1 MVYVCTAQYD
11 SHHSQWQFTFKFKLK
26 KIKTQFFSCTSH
38 QPHLRCHQSHMPNG
52 YYLRQCSLIEYFHRA
67 VLRAVLSCFSRV
79 QLFVTFWTVACQAPL
94 SMGFSRQE
102 YWNGL
107 PYPPPEDLPD
117 SEIELTSLT
126 SPGLEGGFFTAS
138 ATYGSSICFHYGN
151 KFYWTA
157 LFQNCK
163 FLVSRYF

>member
-11 SHHSQWQFTFKFKLK
+11 SHHSQRQFTFKFKLK
-26 KIKTQFFSCTSH
+26 KFKTQFFSCTSH

-52 YYLRQCSLIEYFHRA
+52 YYLRQCSLIEYFHCA
-67 VLRAVLSCFSRV
+67 ALRAVLSCFSHV
-79 QLFVTFWTVACQAPL
+79 QLFVTFWTVACQVPL

-117 SEIELTSLT
+117 SETELTSLT
-126 SPGLEGGFFTAS
+126 SPGLEGGFFTTS
-138 ATYGSSICFHYGN
+138 AIYGSSIYFHYGI

>member
-1 MVYVCTAQYD
+1 MVQACTAQYG

-26 KIKTQFFSCTSH
+26 KFKTQFFRCTSH
-38 QPHLRCHQSHMPNG
+38 QPHLRCHQSHKSNV
-52 YYLRQCSLIEYFHRA
+52 YYLRRCSLIEYFHCI
-67 VLRAVLSCFSRV
+67 VLSAMLSCFSHV

-107 PYPPPEDLPD
+107 PYPLPGDLPD
-117 SEIELTSLT
+117 SEIELTSLP
-126 SPGLEGGFFTAS
+126 SPALVGGFFIIS
-138 ATYGSSICFHYGN
+138 ATYGSSKYFHCGN
-151 KFYWTA
+151 KFNWMA